1 MKQETIT
8 KSYNNFENDLVIGQ
22 EGESI
27 VSSILSR
34 KGYGET
40 FSVNDTYEY
49 DLRIETGKLTN
60 MTFEVKY
67 DQYDDTGNMAIEI
80 FCLRRFIPTGI
91 AVTKS
96 DYYCYIFKH
105 ARKCLF
111 IKTDK
116 LKKLIASLPKARIVT
131 GGDNAHSVMI
141 LLKYKEHRKEFQVF
155 SY

>member
-1 MKQETIT
+1 MKQETT
-8 KSYNNFENDLVIGQ
+8 TGSYSNFEKDLVIGQ
-22 EGESI
+22 SGESI
-27 VSSILSR
+27 VASILSR

-40 FSVNDTYEY
+40 FISEATSDY
-49 DLRIETGKLTN
+49 DLCIETGKLAGT
-60 MTFEVKY
+60 TFEVKY

-80 FCLRRFIPTGI
+80 FCLRRFKPTGI
-91 AVTKS
+91 AISKS

-105 ARKCLF
+105 SRKCLF
-111 IKTDK
+111 IKTAK
-116 LKKLIASLPKARIVT
+116 LKKLIASLSKARVIT